1 MAPASG
7 GGRGTSARM
16 RVAAVPSA
24 ARECRHWA
32 VGLVRENGAKASA
45 ARTVELLVSEVVTN
59 AVKYGAVA
67 DGIAI
72 SLRCADGTATIR
84 VSDDSTVRPV
94 VRRAKP
100 SDLGGRGMEL
110 VERLADAWG
119 VDVDARR
126 GKTVWFRVALR

>member
-1 MAPASG
+1 
-7 GGRGTSARM
+7 
-16 RVAAVPSA
+16 VPSA
-24 ARECRHWA
+24 ARETRHWA
-32 VGLVRENGAKASA
+32 VDRVREHGADATA

-59 AVKYGAVA
+59 AVKYGAVSDA
-67 DGIAI
+67 IAV
-72 SLRCADGTATIR
+72 SLRCSESSVTIR

-94 VRRAKP
+94 VRKSRP

-126 GKTVWFRVALR
+126 GKTVWFRVSLR

>member
-1 MAPASG
+1 MAPSAR
-7 GGRGTSARM
+7 GGRGVSARL
-16 RVAAVPSA
+16 RVAAVPAA
-24 ARECRHWA
+24 ARETRHWA
-32 VGLVRENGAKASA
+32 VDLVKEHGAKASA

-67 DGIAI
+67 DAIAV
-72 SLRCADGTATIR
+72 SLRCTDGSVTIR

-94 VRRAKP
+94 VRRARP

-110 VERLADAWG
+110 VERLADDWG

>member
-1 MAPASG
+1 MTG
-7 GGRGTSARM
+7 RGGRGVHARL
-16 RVAAVPSA
+16 RVAAVPAA
-24 ARECRHWA
+24 ARETRHWA
-32 VGLVRENGAKASA
+32 VDLVRAHGAKASA

-67 DGIAI
+67 DAIAI
-72 SLRCADGTATIR
+72 SLRCTDGSVTIR

-94 VRRAKP
+94 VRKARP

-126 GKTVWFRVALR
+126 GKTVWFRVSLG